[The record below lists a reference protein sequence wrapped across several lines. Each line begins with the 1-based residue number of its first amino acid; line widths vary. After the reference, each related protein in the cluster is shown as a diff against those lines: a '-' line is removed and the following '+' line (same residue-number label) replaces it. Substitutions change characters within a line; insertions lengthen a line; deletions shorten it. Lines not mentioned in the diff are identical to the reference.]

1 MALSDMETHVD
12 LTGRALDSVHNAANI
27 MRARQEGNPFYGMDL
42 ELLSQMAAIQGS
54 SLMRSSAAEA
64 NRTNIRLAKEA
75 QAFNAEQAQKQMDF
89 QERMS
94 NTAHQR
100 EMQDLIA
107 AGLNPIL
114 TATGGNGASSP
125 GGSSANAVMARVD
138 PTVRSNPY
146 ENIASSTYSARRFKE
161 IEKKQLNLS
170 EKQYQLSMAE
180 LEIAQKQLQLQGI
193 SLDDALKNSASQR
206 RMNAT
211 HSYLMSEQGK
221 SYAKGNLL
229 YPVYERGAELL
240 NSLIEILMPKSESAS
255 FMEKVSTAV
264 DKGKEAL
271 HELGVNAVDKGK
283 KAIDKGKRFWDYITG
298 KNIKDFSDVDVSK
311 FRTNRNY
318 GDEP

>member
-1 MALSDMETHVD
+1 MALPDIETHVD
-12 LTGRALDSVHNAANI
+12 LPRSGIDSAPNAGNTSQ
-27 MRARQEGNPFYGMDL
+27 ARQEANPFYGMDL
-42 ELLSQMAAIQGS
+42 ELLSQMAIIEGARMMQ
-54 SLMRSSAAEA
+54 SSAAEA

-114 TATGGNGASSP
+114 TATGGHGSSSP
-125 GGSSANAVMARVD
+125 GGASANAVMAHVD
-138 PTVRSNPY
+138 PTLRSNPY
-146 ENIASSTYSARRFKE
+146 ENIASSTYSARKFKE
-161 IEKKQLNLS
+161 IEKKQMDLS
-170 EKQYQLSMAE
+170 EKQYQLSLAE

-206 RMNAT
+206 RMNSV

-240 NSLIEILMPKSESAS
+240 YSLIDILMPKSESAS
-255 FMEKVSTAV
+255 FIQKVSTAV

-283 KAIDKGKRFWDYITG
+283 KVIDKGKRFWDYVTG
-298 KNIKDFSDVDVSK
+298 NDIKDFSEVDVSK
-311 FRTNRNY
+311 FRNNRNY

>member
-1 MALSDMETHVD
+1 MALPDMS
-12 LTGRALDSVHNAANI
+12 SVIDVTRQGVNAVKNVGNVLQ
-27 MRARQEGNPFYGMDL
+27 ARQLGNQFYGMDL

-54 SLMRSSAAEA
+54 NMMMAAAREA
-64 NRTNIRLAKEA
+64 NETNIKLAQDA
-75 QAFNAEQAQKQMDF
+75 QRFNAAQAQKQMDF

-125 GGSSANAVMARVD
+125 GGTSANAVMAQVD
-138 PTVRSNPY
+138 PTIKSNPY
-146 ENIASSTYSARRFKE
+146 ENIASSTYSARKFKE
-161 IEKKQLNLS
+161 IEKKQMNLS

-193 SLDDALKNSASQR
+193 SLDDALKTSATQR
-206 RMNAT
+206 SMNLS

-229 YPVYERGAELL
+229 YPVYETGADLL
-240 NSLIEILMPKSESAS
+240 NSVLEGLLSKSDSAS
-255 FMEKVSTAV
+255 FMDKVTSAV
-264 DKGKEAL
+264 ASGKQAVL
-271 HELGVNAVDKGK
+271 DLGS
-283 KAIDKGKRFWDYITG
+283 KAIDKGKYFWDYITG
-298 KNIKDFSDVDVSK
+298 NDIKNFSQVDVSK

>member
-1 MALSDMETHVD
+1 MALPDIETHVD
-12 LTGRALDSVHNAANI
+12 LPRSGIDSALNARNTSQ
-27 MRARQEGNPFYGMDL
+27 ARQEANQFYGMDL
-42 ELLSQMAAIQGS
+42 EMLAQLAAIQGS
-54 SLMRSSAAEA
+54 RLMQSSAAEA

-125 GGSSANAVMARVD
+125 SGTSANAVLAHVD
-138 PTVRSNPY
+138 PTLRFNPY
-146 ENIASSTYSARRFKE
+146 ENIASSTYSARKFKE
-161 IEKKQLNLS
+161 IEKKQINLS
-170 EKQYQLSMAE
+170 EKQYQLSLAE

-206 RMNAT
+206 RMNSV

-255 FMEKVSTAV
+255 FMQKVSTAV

-283 KAIDKGKRFWDYITG
+283 KVIDKGKRFWDYVTG
-298 KNIKDFSDVDVSK
+298 KNIKDFSQVDVSK
-311 FRTNRNY
+311 FRNNRNY

>member
-1 MALSDMETHVD
+1 MALSDIETHVD
-12 LTGRALDSVHNAANI
+12 LPRSGIDSALNARNTSQALQEAN
-27 MRARQEGNPFYGMDL
+27 QFYGMDL
-42 ELLSQMAAIQGS
+42 EMLAQLAAIQGAR
-54 SLMRSSAAEA
+54 LMQSSAAEA

-138 PTVRSNPY
+138 PTLRSNPY
-146 ENIASSTYSARRFKE
+146 ENIASSTYSARKFKE
-161 IEKKQLNLS
+161 IEKKQINLS
-170 EKQYQLSMAE
+170 EKQYQLSLAE

-206 RMNAT
+206 RMNSV

-229 YPVYERGAELL
+229 YPVYERGADLL
-240 NSLIEILMPKSESAS
+240 SSLIEILMPKSESAS
-255 FMEKVSTAV
+255 FMANVSTAV
-264 DKGKEAL
+264 EKGKEAL
-271 HELGVNAVDKGK
+271 HELGVNAVEKGK
-283 KAIDKGKRFWDYITG
+283 KVIDKGKRFWDYVTG
-298 KNIKDFSDVDVSK
+298 KNIKDFSQVDVSK
-311 FRTNRNY
+311 FRNNRNY